1 MTETPVVML
10 VGAGMIALGILVA
23 AWIVA
28 SIVRQNRK
36 DRSFPE

>member
-23 AWIVA
+23 AWIVV